1 MLAPGLT
8 ACRGYCD
15 TEDAECFV
23 RRWSAPKRRE
33 GGRVKMFQDLK
44 NLRPS
49 EPYTLEEIHLGS
61 QSIETYLRFSI
72 FSTREQKH
80 PLSPPP
86 FKNILMSV
94 NGHLF
99 DSFFYANIKFFCM
112 AWCI

>member
-1 MLAPGLT
+1 MQNVLLGVGPRQNGG
-8 ACRGYCD
+8 RGD
-15 TEDAECFV
+15 
-23 RRWSAPKRRE
+23 
-33 GGRVKMFQDLK
+33 RVKMFQDLK

-49 EPYTLEEIHLGS
+49 GPYALEEIHLGS
-61 QSIETYLRFSI
+61 QSMETFLRFSI

-99 DSFFYANIKFFCM
+99 DSFFTQNILKFFCL